1 MSNSTRISIVLIAI
15 VQALLTFNMEST
27 NKSIKN
33 LESKIME
40 IETHVNTWLP
50 ISSRGQNLYP
60 TREPG

>member
-40 IETHVNTWLP
+40 IETHVNT
-50 ISSRGQNLYP
+50 
-60 TREPG
+60 